1 MSWWILV
8 GLAYLLGSVPF
19 AYLVSRSRAQ
29 VDIREVGS
37 GNAGA
42 TNVLRELGAGPA
54 VTVLAADVV
63 KGLLPVVVGR
73 ALGAPT
79 WVLGATA
86 TAAVLGHVFPV
97 FLGFR
102 GGKGVATA
110 AGAFSLL
117 LTLPLTLSGLVFLG
131 AVVWRRYVSLG
142 SIAAAASFPLFAWL
156 STGAG
161 LDGDDSWVLPLCAL
175 IVGGVVVI
183 KHSKNIRR
191 LVRGK
196 EPRLGDREKGVG
208 V

>member
-1 MSWWILV
+1 MSWWMLIV
-8 GLAYLLGSVPF
+8 VAYLLGSVPF
-19 AYLVSRSRAQ
+19 AYLVSKKRAG
-29 VDIREVGS
+29 VDIRDVGS

-54 VTVLAADVV
+54 MTVLAADVV
-63 KGLLPVVVGR
+63 KGLLPVAVAQ
-73 ALGAPT
+73 ALGAPV
-79 WVLGATA
+79 WVQGATA

-131 AVVWRRYVSLG
+131 MVAWRGYVSLG

-156 STGAG
+156 SAGAG
-161 LDGDDSWVLPLCAL
+161 LGEYQSGGLTVGAM
-175 IVGGVVVI
+175 IVGGVIVA
-183 KHSKNIRR
+183 KHWKNIQR
-191 LVRGK
+191 LVAGT
-196 EPRLGDREKGVG
+196 EPRLKERGKGDVE
-208 V
+208 